1 MSKEKKF
8 SSVLRGFLSHDGV
21 VGAKERWWAGNKDF
35 DFLTDGDEE
44 VCCKFPLLKILPSF
58 TGYSS

>member
-1 MSKEKKF
+1 MSGEKNF
-8 SSVLRGFLSHDGV
+8 SSILRGFLSHDGV

-44 VCCKFPLLKILPSF
+44 VCSCNYLSSLLSQLLF
-58 TGYSS
+58 